1 MTPNDTWWHPNA
13 MDCLQDVDL
22 VTINVL
28 KNKEFLT
35 FSAFFKFPIIW
46 ILIVLMKNLQEQVK
60 EAFCFQNNFWP
71 FTAWINCSSDL
82 NKFCEFSAFSLEF
95 LKFFLMTRKYFLTKE
110 KIILVTKYHYLMK
123 SVWQTPIPSH
133 KRFSHENE
141 WYPPIFLN
149 FFYYFHQR

>member
-1 MTPNDTWWHPNA
+1 MLFSINERVISYYNHKVLVKKFSNFSCLFLNPNNLFTIWVLIILNYYEKTPGEVRKTF
-13 MDCLQDVDL
+13 CYQKL
-22 VTINVL
+22 V
-28 KNKEFLT
+28 
-35 FSAFFKFPIIW
+35 
-46 ILIVLMKNLQEQVK
+46 
-60 EAFCFQNNFWP
+60 WP

-82 NKFCEFSAFSLEF
+82 NKFCEFLAFSLEF

-133 KRFSHENE
+133 KRFSNENE

-149 FFYYFHQR
+149 FFYYFHQG